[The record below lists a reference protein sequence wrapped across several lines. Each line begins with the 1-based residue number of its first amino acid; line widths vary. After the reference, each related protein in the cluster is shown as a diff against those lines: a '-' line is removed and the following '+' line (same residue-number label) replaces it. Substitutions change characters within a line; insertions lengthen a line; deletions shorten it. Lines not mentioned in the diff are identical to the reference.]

1 VDRDNNAAEVFFMAL
16 TPDTVKQVAHLAR
29 LTLSDE
35 EVELFTRQLNDILNY
50 VQKLNELDT
59 TDVPAMAH
67 VLELENAFREDAVRD
82 SLPLEEALANAPDR
96 QKNSF
101 AVPKII

>member
-1 VDRDNNAAEVFFMAL
+1 MAL
-16 TPDTVKQVAHLAR
+16 TPETVKQVAELAR
-29 LTLSDE
+29 LTLADA

-50 VQKLNELDT
+50 VEKLNELET
-59 TDVPAMAH
+59 TDVPPMTH
-67 VLELENAFREDAVRD
+67 VLELHNAFREDEVKN

-96 QKNSF
+96 QRNFF

>member
-1 VDRDNNAAEVFFMAL
+1 MAL
-16 TPDTVKQVAHLAR
+16 TPETVKQVAQLAR
-29 LTLSDE
+29 LTLADA

-50 VQKLNELDT
+50 VEKLNELET
-59 TDVPAMAH
+59 MDVPPMTH
-67 VLELENAFREDAVRD
+67 VLELNNAFREDEVKN

-96 QKNSF
+96 QRNFF

>member
-1 VDRDNNAAEVFFMAL
+1 MAL

-29 LTLSDE
+29 LTLADE
-35 EVELFTRQLNDILNY
+35 EVELFTKQLNDILDY
-50 VQKLNELDT
+50 VQKLNELET

-67 VLELENAFREDAVRD
+67 VLELHNAFREDELRD
-82 SLPLEEALANAPDR
+82 SLPVEEALANAPDR

>member
-1 VDRDNNAAEVFFMAL
+1 MAL
-16 TPDTVKQVAHLAR
+16 TPDIVKQVAYLAR

-59 TDVPAMAH
+59 ADVPAMAH
-67 VLELENAFREDAVRD
+67 VLELENAFREDEIRD

>member
-1 VDRDNNAAEVFFMAL
+1 MTL
-16 TPDTVKQVAHLAR
+16 TPDLVKQVALLAR

-35 EVELFTRQLNDILNY
+35 EVGLFTRQLNDILNY

-59 TDVPAMAH
+59 GDVPAMAH
-67 VLELENAFREDAVRD
+67 VLDLENAFREDEIQD
-82 SLPLEEALANAPDR
+82 SLPLEDVLANAPDR